1 MKKKNTFRKL
11 GVGPI
16 MFQSNPQRTL
26 KSEISSTWN
35 RLNVQVPNI
44 PLLPGCEEDTGEHT
58 ALIVAFFAG
67 IARLLSRL
75 KYRHVTVPL
84 RNR

>member
-1 MKKKNTFRKL
+1 
-11 GVGPI
+11 
-16 MFQSNPQRTL
+16 MFPSNPQRTL

-44 PLLPGCEEDTGEHT
+44 LLLPGCEEDTGEHR

-67 IARLLSRL
+67 LVRLLSRL
-75 KYRHVTVPL
+75 KYQQVTVPL